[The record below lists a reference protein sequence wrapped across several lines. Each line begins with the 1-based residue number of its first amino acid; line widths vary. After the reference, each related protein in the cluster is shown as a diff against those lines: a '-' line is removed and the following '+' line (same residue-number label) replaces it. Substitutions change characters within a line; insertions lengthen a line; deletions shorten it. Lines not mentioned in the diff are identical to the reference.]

1 MLSSEVVCYRVFDE
15 FVCSPRKK
23 TSKEQLD
30 LPTVCHRTTDASDL
44 PSTIGYSQHLA
55 SISLTDVLSKDSIF
69 SRVGRKNRTQVN
81 KFSRGSNRKRVTQGS
96 WHMPWRPTNRPPM
109 IPPFGG
115 RPRRRA
121 RCFGELWKQLKS
133 QGYRMWL

>member
-15 FVCSPRKK
+15 FVCSVPQDFFFKQ

-69 SRVGRKNRTQVN
+69 TRLLEEKTG
-81 KFSRGSNRKRVTQGS
+81 
-96 WHMPWRPTNRPPM
+96 
-109 IPPFGG
+109 
-115 RPRRRA
+115 
-121 RCFGELWKQLKS
+121 LK
-133 QGYRMWL
+133 